1 MAYKFQVGSANLSG
15 ALAPTDDD
23 SFDLGAAGK
32 EWKDLYL
39 DGTANIDVLAAT
51 AGAISTLNGAM
62 DCDSQAMTNI
72 NVDSGAIDGTVIGA
86 NSVAN
91 GSFAAVVGTTA
102 TFSSTLSAEGD
113 VDLGNAASD
122 TVTVTG
128 QFDSDLIPSTDSSR
142 VLGSSAKQWAG
153 IHVDT
158 GYIDALGAALDC
170 DNQNMT
176 NVDID
181 SGAIDGT
188 TIGASSQSSVKAT
201 TLSGSSTL
209 DVDGNASLNANV
221 DIKGSVVNLSGVG
234 AAALDAADLIMSL
247 DSTTKDVQLR
257 TRTNVV
263 ADFAGTASATALA
276 ASAGV
281 LSLDIDSLGAET
293 IATGDTIV
301 FNDDGDDGLHKVT
314 FDNMMTKALPLVA
327 EAAMTV
333 ADDYIVFLDGSG
345 TGDGKKEKWADLV
358 ALMAGT
364 GLTASGGQLSTSQAA
379 GVNGIGD
386 ADATLTESFNYAT
399 ATISTAR
406 TWTLPASAGMSV
418 GDVVH
423 VKLAGLAA
431 NTALT
436 IARAGSQTI
445 DGATSITMNS
455 AYSAVSLKYVDTDT
469 WRIF

>member
-113 VDLGNAASD
+113 VDLGNAATDS
-122 TVTVTG
+122 VTVTG
-128 QFDSDLIPSTDSSR
+128 RFDSDLLPILDSTSD
-142 VLGSSAKQWAG
+142 LGSTALQWAEAH
-153 IHVDT
+153 IDH
-158 GYIDALGAALDC
+158 GYIDDITATGTSTL
-170 DNQNMT
+170 T
-176 NVDID
+176 TVDIN
-181 SGAIDGT
+181 GGNIDGT
-188 TIGASSQSSVKAT
+188 AIGAASQSSVKAT

>member
-113 VDLGNAASD
+113 VDLGNAATDS
-122 TVTVTG
+122 VTVTG
-128 QFDSDLIPSTDSSR
+128 RFDSDLLPIADSTSD
-142 VLGSSAKQWAG
+142 LGSTALQWAEAH
-153 IHVDT
+153 IDH
-158 GYIDALGAALDC
+158 GYIDAITATGTSTL
-170 DNQNMT
+170 T
-176 NVDID
+176 TVDIN
-181 SGAIDGT
+181 GGNIDGT
-188 TIGASSQSSVKAT
+188 AIGAASQSSVKAT

-221 DIKGSVVNLSGVG
+221 DIKGAVVNLSGVG

-263 ADFAGTASATALA
+263 ADFAGTASSTALA

-281 LSLDIDSLGAET
+281 LSLDIDSLSAET

-314 FDNMMTKALPLVA
+314 FDNMMTKALPLLT

>member
-86 NSVAN
+86 NAVAN

-113 VDLGNAASD
+113 VDLGNAATDS
-122 TVTVTG
+122 VTVTG
-128 QFDSDLIPSTDSSR
+128 RFDSDLLPILDSTSD
-142 VLGSSAKQWAG
+142 LGSTALQWAEAH
-153 IHVDT
+153 IDH
-158 GYIDALGAALDC
+158 GYIDDITATGTSTL
-170 DNQNMT
+170 T
-176 NVDID
+176 TVDIN
-181 SGAIDGT
+181 GGNIDGT
-188 TIGASSQSSVKAT
+188 AIGAASQSSVKAT

>member
-1 MAYKFQVGSANLSG
+1 M
-15 ALAPTDDD
+15 
-23 SFDLGAAGK
+23 
-32 EWKDLYL
+32 
-39 DGTANIDVLAAT
+39 
-51 AGAISTLNGAM
+51 
-62 DCDSQAMTNI
+62 
-72 NVDSGAIDGTVIGA
+72 
-86 NSVAN
+86 
-91 GSFAAVVGTTA
+91 
-102 TFSSTLSAEGD
+102 
-113 VDLGNAASD
+113 
-122 TVTVTG
+122 
-128 QFDSDLIPSTDSSR
+128 
-142 VLGSSAKQWAG
+142 
-153 IHVDT
+153 
-158 GYIDALGAALDC
+158 
-170 DNQNMT
+170 
-176 NVDID
+176 
-181 SGAIDGT
+181 
-188 TIGASSQSSVKAT
+188 
-201 TLSGSSTL
+201 
-209 DVDGNASLNANV
+209 
-221 DIKGSVVNLSGVG
+221 G

-423 VKLAGLAA
+423 VKIAGLAA

>member
-23 SFDLGAAGK
+23 SFDLGASGK

-62 DCDSQAMTNI
+62 DCNNENMTNVDI
-72 NVDSGAIDGTVIGA
+72 DSGAIDGTVIGA
-86 NSVAN
+86 SSVAN

-113 VDLGNAASD
+113 VDLGNAATDS
-122 TVTVTG
+122 VTVTG
-128 QFDSDLIPSTDSSR
+128 RFDSDLLPIADSTSD
-142 VLGSSAKQWAG
+142 LGSSTLQWAEVHADAG
-153 IHVDT
+153 F
-158 GYIDALGAALDC
+158 IDAITATGLSTLS
-170 DNQNMT
+170 T
-176 NVDID
+176 VDINA
-181 SGAIDGT
+181 GNIDGT
-188 TIGASSQSSVKAT
+188 AIGASSQSSVKAT

-209 DVDGNASLNANV
+209 DVDGNASLNANC
-221 DIKGSVVNLSGVG
+221 DIKGAIVNLPGVQ
-234 AAALDAADLIMSL
+234 AAALDAADLFMSL
-247 DSTTKDVQLR
+247 DSTSKDVQLR

-263 ADFAGTASATALA
+263 SDFAGTTSATALA
-276 ASAGV
+276 GASGV
-281 LSLDIDSLGAET
+281 LSLNIDGLGAEV

-314 FDNMMTKALPLVA
+314 FDNMMTKALPLVT

-333 ADDYIVFLDGSG
+333 ADDYIVFLDGSS

-399 ATISTAR
+399 ATISAAR
-406 TWTLPASAGMSV
+406 TWTLPASSGMTV

-423 VKLAGLAA
+423 VKLAGLNA
-431 NTALT
+431 NLAVT

-455 AYSAVSLKYVDTDT
+455 AFSAVALKYVDTDT